1 MAVIGAGGI
10 GFDVSEYLSHEG
22 ESTALNIDAWLK
34 EWGID
39 KSLKARSGV
48 EGVKPEFEESPREI
62 FMFKRSKGKFGGN
75 LGKTTGWI
83 HRSTLKKKKVQFIG
97 ENGEALVVTADV
109 TDSKEFKNVVKQAK
123 DKFGSVHIL
132 VNNAGLMPLSYIEK
146 FKTDEWNTMV
156 DVNIKGVLNG
166 VEAVLPT
173 LIENKGGH
181 IINISSTAAYNYFSG
196 GAVYCATKAAV
207 QMFSEGLRK
216 EISKKYGINVTSI
229 EPGAVDTSLFETITD
244 EDILEEMKDMQKM
257 TSLQA
262 EDIANAIFYAV
273 NQPERANINNI
284 HILPSEQ
291 Q

>member
-1 MAVIGAGGI
+1 MNIKDKVVIITGASSGI
-10 GFDVSEYLSHEG
+10 GEA
-22 ESTALNIDAWLK
+22 TALKLAKEGAKVVLTARSKTKLK
-34 EWGID
+34 ELAKKI
-39 KSLKARSGV
+39 KAD
-48 EGVKPEFEESPREI
+48 
-62 FMFKRSKGKFGGN
+62 
-75 LGKTTGWI
+75 
-83 HRSTLKKKKVQFIG
+83 
-97 ENGEALVVTADV
+97 NGTALVVTADV
-109 TDSKEFKNVVKQAK
+109 TKSKDFKKVVDKAK
-123 DKFGSVHIL
+123 KEFGSVHIL

-146 FKTDEWNTMV
+146 LKTDEWNTMV

-181 IINISSTAAYNYFSG
+181 IINISSTAAYNYFPG

-229 EPGAVDTSLFETITD
+229 EPGAVDTSLLETITD
-244 EDILEEMKDMQKM
+244 EDIKKELKGMMKM
-257 TSLQA
+257 TTLQA

-273 NQPERANINNI
+273 NQPARANINNI